1 MKLNFE
7 EIKSLTHGAVSV
19 ENTCGIYRFF
29 RFNRAELDHYA
40 PTSFMKKSYATAG
53 ITLECVTD
61 ATAVFMR
68 GKIKQGSG
76 RSYYAIDVLVDDK
89 LISDIKNFKTEDMI
103 PNYVDKEFEYDSFS
117 EKIELGAG
125 RKNLRIVFPWS
136 AVVELYEMELI
147 DAVYIE
153 PVKKSKTMIIYGDSI
168 TQGYDAES
176 PSRAYAVA
184 LAYALDAEAYNKAIG
199 GEFFSP
205 ELSAIKNDVK
215 PDYITVAYG
224 TNDWSRK
231 ERDEFLNNSRKFY
244 ENLSKNY
251 PEAKIFAISPIWR
264 ADSANITAVG
274 EFGFVEETVKSIAD
288 SLPNVKFI
296 SGIDLVPK
304 SPEYY
309 GDLRLHP
316 RNIGFDHYAKNLLA
330 EIKKHTVD

>member
-19 ENTCGIYRFF
+19 ENTCGVCRFF

-53 ITLECVTD
+53 ITLECATD
-61 ATAVFMR
+61 ATELYMS

-89 LISDIKNFKTEDMI
+89 LVGDIKNFNIEEMI
-103 PNYVDKEFEYDSFS
+103 PNYVDNEFSYDSFS
-117 EKIELGAG
+117 ASIKLGEG
-125 RKNLRIVFPWS
+125 RKNLRIVLPWS
-136 AVVELYEMELI
+136 AVVELYEMEL
-147 DAVYIE
+147 AGATYLE
-153 PVKKSKTMIIYGDSI
+153 PVKKSKTMLVYGDSI

-184 LAYALDAEAYNKAIG
+184 MAYALDAEAYNKAIG

-205 ELSAIKNDVK
+205 ALSAIKNDVD

-231 ERDEFLNNSRKFY
+231 ERDEFLNNAKKFY

-251 PEAKIFAISPIWR
+251 PNAKIFAISPIWR
-264 ADSANITAVG
+264 AESEKITAVG
-274 EFGFVEETVKSIAD
+274 EFGFVESTIKNIAE
-288 SLPNVKFI
+288 SLPNVAFI

-316 RNIGFDHYAKNLLA
+316 RNIGFDHYAKNLLT
-330 EIKKHTVD
+330 EIKKHV